1 MTKALFVKKKEKK
14 RKIDAG
20 ILLFVFLGD
29 HHVRTGLSM
38 DFEKLMLFMF

>member
-14 RKIDAG
+14 KIGAG

-29 HHVRTGLSM
+29 HDVRTGLFV
-38 DFEKLMLFMF
+38 DFEKLMLFTF